1 MKHRLYAVSLAI
13 LIIGLCG
20 ASAIYFLADDSPDEG
35 DGYVIIDGKSYPG
48 GAYQSK
54 RYVRDLERYGG
65 KMNVLMDE
73 FNRWFESLWQGKKL
87 GITIGWLSIGVSLII
102 FLLAGYLYP
111 DPPAVSSDSP
121 RKDPTEEKDS

>member
-1 MKHRLYAVSLAI
+1 VKHRLYAVSLAI

-48 GAYQSK
+48 GAYQTK

-65 KMNVLMDE
+65 KMNVQMD
-73 FNRWFESLWQGKKL
+73 
-87 GITIGWLSIGVSLII
+87 
-102 FLLAGYLYP
+102 
-111 DPPAVSSDSP
+111 
-121 RKDPTEEKDS
+121 